1 MPNTYFSKI
10 YLKSQFSHTFYIL
23 LYIKVSNKWLMDLLR
38 KNYKLAQPY
47 AGAFLRKDERYD
59 RKKFIYVHC
68 VNT

>member
-1 MPNTYFSKI
+1 
-10 YLKSQFSHTFYIL
+10 
-23 LYIKVSNKWLMDLLR
+23 MDLLR